1 MDTALVAVR
10 LAVVAERVTTPDL
23 VVGVDMATAE
33 VRVLA
38 LDEYGQVR
46 AESRQPLPPP
56 TSPRPGW
63 SEQDAGSWWPAVA
76 AALAEVT
83 RTVARVGRVVAV
95 SVCATSGT
103 VVALGRHGEP
113 IGPALTYADQRAV
126 AEADV
131 AQAAGSARWAALGL
145 RVQASFGLPKWA
157 WLLAD
162 RGSAVAALGHASDV
176 VVRRLVAGGRGGFD
190 GQAPTDWSH
199 ALKSGYD
206 PLRQEW
212 AMEAMEALGI
222 RSDLLPEVRRPTEM
236 AGLVGPDA
244 AADTGLPIGCEVR
257 LGMTDA
263 CAAQL
268 AAGAG
273 APGQFMSVLGS
284 TLVVK
289 GASRELVVDP
299 SGAVY
304 SHRHPEGWW
313 LPGGASSTGGR
324 ALVEGFPGR
333 DPAELDDL
341 VAGHGP
347 ATCVTYPLVGRGE
360 RFPFVAPEAD
370 GFMLGEPVSEADH
383 IRAVFEGVAFVE
395 RLGYERL
402 AELGALA
409 RRSIVVTGGGSRSP
423 VWNRIRATVLGL
435 PLLAMPGAST
445 AWGACMLAA
454 AGSLHPRLTAMPMS
468 PPVEVAHP
476 DPAESDAMDAN
487 YARFRSAIVD
497 RGWIS
502 G

>member
-1 MDTALVAVR
+1 MAAR

-23 VVGVDMATAE
+23 VIGVDMATAE
-33 VRVLA
+33 VRALA
-38 LDEYGQVR
+38 MDEYGQVR

-103 VVALGRHGEP
+103 VVALDRHGEP

-126 AEADV
+126 AEAEI

-157 WLLAD
+157 WLVAN

-176 VVRRLVAGGRGGFD
+176 VVRRLVAGGGGV
-190 GQAPTDWSH
+190 GGLGGEPVPTDWSH
-199 ALKSGYD
+199 ALKSGFD

-212 AMEAMEALGI
+212 AAEAMEALGI
-222 RSDLLPEVRRPTEM
+222 RSDLLSEVRRPTEI
-236 AGLVGPDA
+236 AGLVGSDA

-257 LGMTDA
+257 LGMTDS
-263 CAAQL
+263 CASQL

-273 APGQFMSVLGS
+273 VGRFVSVLGS
-284 TLVVK
+284 TLVLK
-289 GASRELVVDP
+289 GGSRDLVVDP

-304 SHRHPEGWW
+304 CHRHPDGWW

-333 DPAELDDL
+333 DPSELDDL
-341 VAGHGP
+341 AAGHGP

-360 RFPFVAPEAD
+360 RFPFVAPEAE
-370 GFMLGEPVSEADH
+370 GFMLGEPDNEADH
-383 IRAVFEGVAFVE
+383 IRSVFEGVAFVE

-402 AELGALA
+402 AELGAVA
-409 RRSIVVTGGGSRSP
+409 SRSIVVTGGGSRSP

-454 AGSLHPRLTAMPMS
+454 AGSLHPGLTAMTMS
-468 PPVEVAHP
+468 PSVEVVRP
-476 DPAESDAMDAN
+476 DPAQSDTMDAN
-487 YARFRSAIVD
+487 YARFRSALAD

>member
-1 MDTALVAVR
+1 
-10 LAVVAERVTTPDL
+10 
-23 VVGVDMATAE
+23 
-33 VRVLA
+33 
-38 LDEYGQVR
+38 
-46 AESRQPLPPP
+46 
-56 TSPRPGW
+56 
-63 SEQDAGSWWPAVA
+63 VA

-83 RTVARVGRVVAV
+83 GTVARVGRVVAV

-103 VVALGRHGEP
+103 VVALDRHGEP

-126 AEADV
+126 AEAEI
-131 AQAAGSARWAALGL
+131 AQAAGSDRWAALGL

-157 WLLAD
+157 WLVAD
-162 RGSAVAALGHASDV
+162 RGSAVATLGHASDV
-176 VVRRLVAGGRGGFD
+176 VVRRLVAGGSGAGVGGPV
-190 GQAPTDWSH
+190 PTDWSH
-199 ALKSGYD
+199 ALKSGFD

-212 AMEAMEALGI
+212 AMEAIEALGI
-222 RSDLLPEVRRPTEM
+222 GADLLPEVRRPTEV
-236 AGLVGPDA
+236 AGLVGRDA

-273 APGQFMSVLGS
+273 VGRFMSVLGS
-284 TLVVK
+284 TLVLK

-304 SHRHPEGWW
+304 SHRHPDGWW

-324 ALVEGFPGR
+324 ALAESFPER
-333 DPAELDDL
+333 DPAELDA
-341 VAGHGP
+341 VAAGHGP

-360 RFPFVAPEAD
+360 RFPFVAPDAE
-370 GFMLGEPVSEADH
+370 GFMLGEPAGEADH

-402 AELGALA
+402 AELGAVA
-409 RRSIVVTGGGSRSP
+409 SRSIVVTGGGSRSP

-435 PLLAMPGAST
+435 PLLAIPGAST

-454 AGSLHPRLTAMPMS
+454 AGSLHPGLTAMPMS
-468 PPVEVAHP
+468 PPVEVVQP
-476 DPAESDAMDAN
+476 DADESDAMDASYN
-487 YARFRSAIVD
+487 RFRAALVE
-497 RGWIS
+497 RGWITD
-502 G
+502 

>member
-1 MDTALVAVR
+1 MAAR
-10 LAVVAERVTTPDL
+10 LAVVAERVTKPDL

-33 VRVLA
+33 VRALA
-38 LDEYGQVR
+38 MDEYGQVR
-46 AESRQPLPPP
+46 AQSRQPLPPP

-76 AALAEVT
+76 TALAEVT
-83 RTVARVGRVVAV
+83 RTVSRLGRVVAV

-103 VVALGRHGEP
+103 VVAVDRHGEP

-126 AEADV
+126 AEAEV
-131 AQAAGSARWAALGL
+131 AQAAGADRWAALGL

-157 WLLAD
+157 WLVAD
-162 RGSAVAALGHASDV
+162 RGSAVAGLGHASDV
-176 VVRRLVAGGRGGFD
+176 VVGRLVAGGGVGGVGGD
-190 GQAPTDWSH
+190 PVPTDWSH
-199 ALKSGYD
+199 ALKSGFD
-206 PLRQEW
+206 PRRQEW
-212 AMEAMEALGI
+212 AMEAMDALGI
-222 RSDLLPEVRRPTEM
+222 RSDLLPEVRRPTEI
-236 AGLVGPDA
+236 AGLVGREA

-263 CAAQL
+263 CASQL

-284 TLVVK
+284 TLVLK

-304 SHRHPEGWW
+304 SHRHPDGWW
-313 LPGGASSTGGR
+313 LPGGASNTGGR

-333 DPAELDDL
+333 DPAELDAL
-341 VAGHGP
+341 AAGHGP
-347 ATCVTYPLVGRGE
+347 ATWVTYPLVGRGE
-360 RFPFVAPEAD
+360 RFPFVAPEAE
-370 GFMLGEPVSEADH
+370 GFMIGEPASEADH
-383 IRAVFEGVAFVE
+383 VRAVLEGVAFVE

-402 AELGALA
+402 AGLGAVA

-445 AWGACMLAA
+445 AWGACLLAA
-454 AGSLHPRLTAMPMS
+454 AGSLHPGLTAMAMS
-468 PPVEVAHP
+468 PPFEVVQP
-476 DPAESDAMDAN
+476 DPDQSDSMDAN
-487 YARFRSAIVD
+487 YDRFRSALAD
-497 RGWIS
+497 RGWLPN
-502 G
+502 

>member
-1 MDTALVAVR
+1 MAAR
-10 LAVVAERVTTPDL
+10 LAAVAERVTTPDL
-23 VVGVDMATAE
+23 VVGVDLATAE
-33 VRVLA
+33 VRVMA
-38 LDEYGQVR
+38 MDEYGQVR
-46 AESRQPLPPP
+46 AESRQPLSPP

-83 RTVARVGRVVAV
+83 RAVARVGRVVAV

-103 VVALGRHGEP
+103 VVALDRHGEP

-126 AEADV
+126 AEAEV

-157 WLLAD
+157 WLVAD
-162 RGSAVAALGHASDV
+162 RGSAVAMLGHASDV
-176 VVRRLVAGGRGGFD
+176 VVRRLVAGGRGGV
-190 GQAPTDWSH
+190 GLGGAPVPTDWSH
-199 ALKSGYD
+199 ALKSGFD

-222 RSDLLPEVRRPTEM
+222 GADLLPEVQRPTEV
-236 AGLVGPDA
+236 AGLVGPDG
-244 AADTGLPIGCEVR
+244 AADTGLPIGCQVR

-263 CAAQL
+263 CAGQL

-284 TLVVK
+284 TLVLK

-324 ALVEGFPGR
+324 ALLEGFPGR

-341 VAGHGP
+341 AAAHGP
-347 ATCVTYPLVGRGE
+347 AACVTYPLVGRGE
-360 RFPFVAPEAD
+360 RFPFVAPDAE
-370 GFMLGEPVSEADH
+370 GFMIGEPASEADH
-383 IRAVFEGVAFVE
+383 IRAVLEGVAFVE

-402 AELGALA
+402 AELGAFPH
-409 RRSIVVTGGGSRSP
+409 RSIVVTGGGSRSP
-423 VWNRIRATVLGL
+423 VWNRIRATVLGM
-435 PLLAMPGAST
+435 PLLVMPGAT
-445 AWGACMLAA
+445 TTWGACMLAA
-454 AGSLHPRLTAMPMS
+454 AGSIHAGLIAMPTI
-468 PPVEVAHP
+468 PPFEVARA
-476 DPAESDAMDAN
+476 DPAESHAMDAN
-487 YARFRSAIVD
+487 YDRFRKALAD
-497 RGWIS
+497 RGWIPEE
-502 G
+502 